1 MILEKDSDT
10 EELFYLKTKP
20 DLWKLQS
27 DQISSKVER
36 EDHSKRPAREAESI
50 KDISRIYVTLHW
62 KRKTTSYIQEEPLY
76 TRQNLCWIFRVSETQ
91 ANIYITKTNLK
102 HQILTIILAKW
113 LTKTFGSHTQENT
126 VKVAV
131 NVEFVHHTQV

>member
-62 KRKTTSYIQEEPLY
+62 KRKTTLYIQEEPLY
-76 TRQNLCWIFRVSETQ
+76 TRQNLCWIFRVSETL

>member
-20 DLWKLQS
+20 DLWKLQR

-50 KDISRIYVTLHW
+50 KDISRIYVTLH
-62 KRKTTSYIQEEPLY
+62 
-76 TRQNLCWIFRVSETQ
+76 
-91 ANIYITKTNLK
+91 
-102 HQILTIILAKW
+102 
-113 LTKTFGSHTQENT
+113 
-126 VKVAV
+126 
-131 NVEFVHHTQV
+131 